1 MLCEKHDN
9 TMSERPTP
17 ETDTLDCELHNPKV
31 LSDRYSIMRDHSN
44 NLERQRNNL
53 QDQRD
58 FAMGEIQR
66 LRKERDEARN
76 ALQKVASLAHGSPDK
91 TVCIIHL
98 NAILS
103 IAVAALK
110 HEEAAK

>member
-17 ETDTLDCELHNPKV
+17 ETDTLDRELHNPKV

-58 FAMGEIQR
+58 LSICMAKER
-66 LRKERDEARN
+66 ERERDEAIR
-76 ALQKVASLAHGSPDK
+76 AL
-91 TVCIIHL
+91 T
-98 NAILS
+98 N
-103 IAVAALK
+103 IAALLDHNVVRARKIAQEALK
-110 HEEAAK
+110 HLEAAK